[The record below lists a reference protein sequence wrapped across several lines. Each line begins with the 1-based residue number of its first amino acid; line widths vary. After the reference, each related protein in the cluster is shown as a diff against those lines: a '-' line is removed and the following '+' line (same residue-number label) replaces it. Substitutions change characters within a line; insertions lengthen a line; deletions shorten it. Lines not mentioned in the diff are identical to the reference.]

1 MLAELASRLVDDVAA
16 RLGVDPNY
24 ASQYRLR
31 LLAADRVMETVGLR
45 TRLFAAPRWLASD
58 GAMAALPDAGFRLV
72 AGLTGI
78 YDLERDTAVR
88 ARVLGIGND
97 AHAVELEVEN
107 TPLTDLRADM
117 LHVKVGEHSQLVG
130 VMLYELRLPVGANV
144 TLVVNGERSY
154 VPGERSV
161 LRAGDQLLVV
171 TKEAVRA
178 RTLARFREVSEGG
191 RLAGWRMP
199 TAPRT

>member
-1 MLAELASRLVDDVAA
+1 MLYEL
-16 RLGVDPNY
+16 
-24 ASQYRLR
+24 
-31 LLAADRVMETVGLR
+31 
-45 TRLFAAPRWLASD
+45 
-58 GAMAALPDAGFRLV
+58 
-72 AGLTGI
+72 
-78 YDLERDTAVR
+78 
-88 ARVLGIGND
+88 RVL
-97 AHAVELEVEN
+97 A
-107 TPLTDLRADM
+107 DLDVQ
-117 LHVKVGEHSQLVG
+117 HVG

-199 TAPRT
+199 TAPRA